1 MECFFSESRMQ
12 SINAT
17 GLNGNPGERSGETC
31 GLFPG
36 YQIIFILASFA

>member
-31 GLFPG
+31 GLFSG
-36 YQIIFILASFA
+36 NQIIFILASFA